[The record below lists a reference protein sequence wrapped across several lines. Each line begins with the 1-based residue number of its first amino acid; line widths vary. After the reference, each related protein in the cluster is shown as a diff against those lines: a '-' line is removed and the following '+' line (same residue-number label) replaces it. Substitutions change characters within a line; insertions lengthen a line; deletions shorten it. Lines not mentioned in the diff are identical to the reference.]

1 MTDEATETVNT
12 LNEEFITKVNE
23 AILQG
28 RTPPKTKKIDVIL
41 RAAAALHIFNHATSE
56 LLQGTHP
63 TRPADAIENSTLLSA
78 IDFVSLAESQK

>member
-41 RAAAALHIFNHATSE
+41 RAAAALHIFNNATSE
-56 LLQGTHP
+56 LLQGSQP
-63 TRPADAIENSTLLSA
+63 FRPADAIENSTLLSA
-78 IDFVSLAESQK
+78 IDYVSCAESQK